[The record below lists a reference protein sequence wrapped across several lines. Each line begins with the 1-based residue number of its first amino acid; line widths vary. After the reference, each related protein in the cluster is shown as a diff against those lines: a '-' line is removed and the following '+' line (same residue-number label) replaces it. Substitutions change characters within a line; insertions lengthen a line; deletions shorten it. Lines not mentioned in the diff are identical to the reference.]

1 MVTWLYVTWLY
12 VTWLC
17 ASWLCATWLC
27 ATWLCA
33 GKCDFA
39 LKDGAAHET
48 KRNKPIATGSC
59 PSQTQKSLC
68 HESVCFCKA
77 GSCNLALRKMALRNL
92 ALLPGERKLLYASG
106 SAQLGSIK
114 RGSARVC
121 SAQCALLK
129 LRCMISHES
138 GLRKLHCSRL
148 LSGKLL
154 SARCCTQVLCAGC
167 SAQVL

>member
-1 MVTWLYVTWLY
+1 MLHVEMRQTLF
-12 VTWLC
+12 
-17 ASWLCATWLC
+17 ANS
-27 ATWLCA
+27 A

-92 ALLPGERKLLYASG
+92 ARCYLASA
-106 SAQLGSIK
+106 SYFT
-114 RGSARVC
+114 RV
-121 SAQCALLK
+121 ALRNLA
-129 LRCMISHES
+129 L
-138 GLRKLHCSRL
+138 
-148 LSGKLL
+148 
-154 SARCCTQVLCAGC
+154 
-167 SAQVL
+167 